1 MKSLRRLASAVTAAA
16 LLAVP
21 AFASA
26 QTSAPQ
32 LEPVVTDVSATTPST
47 ASPSAASP
55 STTSTAP
62 ATTPTAAPTT
72 PQSLAQSPAQSPA
85 PVTAPSSSP
94 ATPSRQVAPFAAL
107 APQPTQ
113 IETKCDYRSG
123 ADTEQGPYANN
134 ICWLDFGPI
143 FDGAATS
150 GNAQPG
156 GTRLPKL
163 APAAT
168 SAGQPVLVNVGG
180 PRNVQLTFNLKVQ
193 TVAATDANKQQLAE
207 GTTFARDTLTRIG
220 AYSNVLWNQQF
231 WGNPAKNPGYYLATD
246 ASAQSARPIIGA
258 SRISEPVVF
267 RFDDITIYENG
278 VPLTRDYS
286 FVMADAE
293 SVNGGEEIGMVADTA
308 VNSLAL
314 VNPPRS
320 NEVCSGFSRLPQ
332 FGTSSTGGYFNCV
345 GGRSGASAFYVAQ
358 ALSPK
363 TVEAA
368 IWRTN
373 GAQGFAVGLGTSAV
387 EEQQK
392 VEAVTLPDT
401 GARDDTTFTM
411 NVQRAELSGKAAEE
425 APLITAT
432 QQANQ
437 PVETKKSTYLYDGSS
452 PVLRFTSR
460 IDAGG
465 DLLNRAARYGEPQW
479 TCYSQAGATRTPI
492 TPTVTREGAGGLTTG
507 TVAAITTTGP
517 GDYHCEVKWPVWQ
530 AVGQVNV
537 AKQLLGDA
545 SGPLAQTPFTV
556 NAVCTLPT
564 GTDPRRYTQAFGV
577 PVDAQNRVAVPVTVR
592 AGQAAVPVYAPVGS
606 NCTFSEA
613 PAAQPGTTHTLSWR
627 VDSGAATAAPTVTV
641 QPAAAPKTV
650 TAINTYDP
658 ILTTATVRRNVVAPA
673 DATGLAGTSSP
684 VAFDCGTRTIGGT
697 TVRLSGVVNAGAAAT
712 ALPVSAVATPAGV
725 TAAQLAHP
733 ESSGALA
740 VPVGNVCTFSPTDK
754 TLPAPGKYEW
764 TFAGA
769 SVTAEEGRRAEAAV
783 TLTAVGASQVI
794 TMLPLPATGSRP
806 YLVLVTLLS
815 AALLLAVVVRNF
827 RR

>member
-1 MKSLRRLASAVTAAA
+1 MRMIKRLASALTAAA
-16 LLAVP
+16 LLTVP

-26 QTSAPQ
+26 QT
-32 LEPVVTDVSATTPST
+32 TTPQPEPSRID
-47 ASPSAASP
+47 ASVTTPP
-55 STTSTAP
+55 STTTAPVSTP
-62 ATTPTAAPTT
+62 ATTPTTVATTPTT
-72 PQSLAQSPAQSPA
+72 
-85 PVTAPSSSP
+85 
-94 ATPSRQVAPFAAL
+94 SRQITPFAAL
-107 APQPTQ
+107 TPQPAQ
-113 IETKCDYRSG
+113 IVTKCDYRSG
-123 ADTEQGPYANN
+123 ASTEQGPYANN

-143 FDGAATS
+143 FSGAATS
-150 GNAQPG
+150 GNAQAG
-156 GTRLPKL
+156 GTRLPDL

-193 TVAATDANKQQLAE
+193 TVPATPANKQQLAD
-207 GTTFARDTLTRIG
+207 GTTFTRDTLTRIG
-220 AYSNVLWNQQF
+220 AYSNVMWKQQF
-231 WGNPAKNPGYYLATD
+231 WGNPEKNPGYYLATD
-246 ASAQSARPIIGA
+246 PSAQSARPIIGA
-258 SRISEPVVF
+258 SKINEPVVF
-267 RFDDITIYENG
+267 RFDNITIYEDG

-293 SVNGGEEIGMVADTA
+293 SVNANEEIGMVADTA
-308 VNSLAL
+308 VSSLAL
-314 VNPPRS
+314 VNPAGS
-320 NEVCSGFSRLPQ
+320 NRACSGSATQ
-332 FGTSSTGGYFNCV
+332 FGTSPTGGYFNCV
-345 GGRSGASAFYVAQ
+345 GGGSSASAFYVAQ

-411 NVQRAELSGKAAEE
+411 NVQRAELNGTAAQE

-460 IDAGG
+460 IDAGP

-507 TVAAITTTGP
+507 SVAAITTTGP

-530 AVGQVNV
+530 TIGQVNV

-545 SGPLAQTPFTV
+545 SGPLTQTPFTI
-556 NAVCTLPT
+556 NTVCTLPP
-564 GTDPRRYTQAFGV
+564 GADPRRYTQAFGV
-577 PVDAQNRVAVPVTVR
+577 PVDAQNRVSVPVTVR

-613 PAAQPGTTHTLSWR
+613 PAVQPGTTHTLSWR
-627 VDSGAATAAPTVTV
+627 VDSGAATAGPTVTV

-650 TAINTYDP
+650 TAINTYAP
-658 ILTTATVRRNVVAPA
+658 ILTSASVRRNVVAPA
-673 DATGLAGTSSP
+673 DAAGLAGASSP

-697 TVRLSGVVNAGAAAT
+697 TVRLTGVVNAGSAAT
-712 ALPVSAVATPAGV
+712 ALPASAVAPPAGV
-725 TAAQLAHP
+725 TAAQLSLP
-733 ESSGALA
+733 GNPGVLA
-740 VPVGNVCTFSPTDK
+740 IPAGNTCTFSETAN
-754 TLPAPGKYEW
+754 TVPAPGKYEW

-769 SVTAEEGRRAEAAV
+769 TVTATEGQRADAAV

-794 TMLPLPATGSRP
+794 KMLPLPATGSRP

>member
-1 MKSLRRLASAVTAAA
+1 MRMLKRLASALTAAA
-16 LLAVP
+16 LLTVP

-26 QTSAPQ
+26 QTTTPQ
-32 LEPVVTDVSATTPST
+32 PEPSLTDVSVTTPPTTTTAPETTPSSSVPVTTPTTVATTP
-47 ASPSAASP
+47 P
-55 STTSTAP
+55 TTS
-62 ATTPTAAPTT
+62 
-72 PQSLAQSPAQSPA
+72 
-85 PVTAPSSSP
+85 
-94 ATPSRQVAPFAAL
+94 RQITPFAAL
-107 APQPTQ
+107 TPQPTQ
-113 IETKCDYRSG
+113 IVTKCDYRSG
-123 ADTEQGPYANN
+123 AANEQGPYANN

-143 FDGAATS
+143 FSGAATG

-156 GTRLPKL
+156 GTRLPDL

-193 TVAATDANKQQLAE
+193 TVPATPANKQQLAD
-207 GTTFARDTLTRIG
+207 GTTFTRDTLTRIG
-220 AYSNVLWNQQF
+220 AYSNVMWNQQF

-246 ASAQSARPIIGA
+246 PSAQSARPIIGA
-258 SRISEPVVF
+258 SKINEPVVF
-267 RFDDITIYENG
+267 RFDNITIYEDG

-293 SVNGGEEIGMVADTA
+293 SVNANEEIGMVADTA
-308 VNSLAL
+308 VSSLAL
-314 VNPPRS
+314 VNPVGS
-320 NEVCSGFSRLPQ
+320 NRACSGSATQ
-332 FGTSSTGGYFNCV
+332 FGTSPTGGYFNCV
-345 GGRSGASAFYVAQ
+345 GGGSGASAFYVAQ

-363 TVEAA
+363 TIEAA

-411 NVQRAELSGKAAEE
+411 NVQRAELNGNNADE

-452 PVLRFTSR
+452 PILRFTSR
-460 IDAGG
+460 ISAGS
-465 DLLNRAARYGEPQW
+465 DLLNRAARYGDPQW
-479 TCYSQAGATRTPI
+479 TCYSQAGAARTPI
-492 TPTVTREGAGGLTTG
+492 TPTVTRETSGGLTTG
-507 TVAAITTTGP
+507 SVAAITTTGP

-530 AVGQVNV
+530 AIGQVNV
-537 AKQLLGDA
+537 VKQLRGDA
-545 SGPLAQTPFTV
+545 SGPLAQTPFTI
-556 NAVCTLPT
+556 NAVCALPA
-564 GTDPRRYTQAFGV
+564 GVDPRRYTQAFGV
-577 PVDAQNRVAVPVTVR
+577 PVDGQNRVTVPVTVQ
-592 AGQAAVPVYAPVGS
+592 AGQAAASVYAPVGS

-613 PAAQPGTTHTLSWR
+613 PAARPGTTHTLSWR
-627 VDSGAATAAPTVTV
+627 VDAGAETTAPTVTV

-650 TAINTYDP
+650 TAINTYAP
-658 ILTTATVRRNVVAPA
+658 ILTSAAVRRNVEAPA
-673 DATGLAGTSSP
+673 DAAGLVGGSSP
-684 VAFDCGTRTIGGT
+684 VAFDCGTRTIGGA
-697 TVRLSGVVNAGAAAT
+697 TVQLRGTVNAGSEPT
-712 ALPVSAVATPAGV
+712 ALPVSAVTPPAGV
-725 TAAQLAHP
+725 TVAQLGLP
-733 ESSGALA
+733 GSPGVLA
-740 VPVGNVCTFSPTDK
+740 IPVGNVCTFSATAN

-769 SVTAEEGRRAEAAV
+769 TVTAAEGQRADATV

-794 TMLPLPATGSRP
+794 NLLPLPATGSRP

-815 AALLLAVVVRNF
+815 ALLLLAVVVRSF